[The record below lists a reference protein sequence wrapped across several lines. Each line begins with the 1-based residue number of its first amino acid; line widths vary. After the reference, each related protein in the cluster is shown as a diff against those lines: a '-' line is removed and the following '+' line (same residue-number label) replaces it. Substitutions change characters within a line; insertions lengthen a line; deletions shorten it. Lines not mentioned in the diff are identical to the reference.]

1 MWIDAFLGSLI
12 GKKKQREKTLSDMSQ
27 IPLTEGGDNEMPL
40 CNLLTI
46 QQHLVASFSSQSRGK
61 I

>member
-12 GKKKQREKTLSDMSQ
+12 GKKIQREKTLSDMSQ
-27 IPLTEGGDNEMPL
+27 IPLSEVGDNEMSS

-46 QQHLVASFSSQSRGK
+46 QHLVA
-61 I
+61 